1 MPVLIMA
8 ENWFALFTLANLGA
22 YEVIEISSIEFAE
35 RIRVSQQTASR
46 RLKELEKLGYISRVI
61 SHKGQSIRITDQGFE
76 MLHKIYLLL
85 HDIFDKKPQELVIE
99 GAVFSGFGEGAYY
112 VTKEGY
118 RKQFIEKLGF
128 DPYPGT
134 LNIKLKSD
142 YDMKTKAELATY
154 PAIEINSFQN
164 DTRTYGPVKCYPVI
178 LNNKEKGAL
187 IVALRSHYDTSVL
200 EIIAPLCLR
209 KRLKLK
215 DGHKVKVEILIP
227 L

>member
-1 MPVLIMA
+1 MA

-61 SHKGQSIRITDQGFE
+61 SHKGQSIRITDKGFE

-112 VTKEGY
+112 VTQPGY
-118 RKQFIEKLGF
+118 LDQFEKKLGF
-128 DPYPGT
+128 NPFPGT
-134 LNIKLKSD
+134 LNLRLVKQPDLQIRGLLESD
-142 YDMKTKAELATY
+142 
-154 PAIEINSFQN
+154 SFPGVIIDGFKN
-164 DTRTYGPVKCYPVI
+164 ANRTFGPVKCFKVKI
-178 LNNKEKGAL
+178 NDELDGAL
-187 IVALRSHYDTSVL
+187 LLIKRTHYQSDVL
-200 EIIAPLCLR
+200 ELIAPDCLR
-209 KRLKLK
+209 KTYNLK
-215 DGHKVKVEILIP
+215 DGDSVKITIDLN
-227 L
+227 